1 MNKFSVSILTVAH
14 TSEFECL
21 KVLFNCIKQQSYKNI
36 KEWIIIDGTENTC
49 NTYLINE
56 LMQLDKLTDFQI
68 KYIPFQPNN
77 KLSQLKNI
85 VNTFTNGDYIIWM
98 DYNDY
103 HMPSRIEYSVNKLLF
118 NNKQIG
124 GNINLYFHDI
134 DLEETYKTN
143 IPNTNSSPIYPNTL
157 IYHKDYLQN
166 QKYTDDILYP
176 SINFEVLMP
185 ETTLVRMIHT
195 QNTETNKELIKI
207 TSKNKLEYGVRKFL
221 VPDNFYEIYSK
232 IYKTNET
239 ETETEINE
247 TNENVVEMVS
257 DNKIEYINYDIVYFT
272 GINGTNWDP
281 VDKTIGG
288 SEQAVVYLSE
298 NWIKQGKTVVVY
310 GLFNE
315 EKTLNGVD
323 YKISTNFPINKKSK
337 VLILWRYLAVNVFL
351 EKEIL
356 ADKVILDLHD
366 SLSKTFTQFNRNKL
380 LVFLKKVSKINFKS
394 EYHKKCFEEF
404 IQNETDIYN
413 YNYNIIPN
421 GIRIEPFKNNKCLN
435 DNQEIIRNPYRFCYC
450 SNYDRGLEYIL
461 TEVWHHI
468 YKQEPRAEFHIYYG
482 MNDLSDDFQKSLR
495 NLISQ
500 PGVMD
505 HGRQSMDMII
515 REKYLSTF
523 HLYLSTSSLEIDC
536 ISIRESLVTGCIPLI
551 SKVGVFANRDGIQFD
566 WNPQDK
572 NSSKHIADDILNKM
586 YNYEFISNFRGQ
598 LQYSHTI
605 IDWSDIAQKWL
616 ETF

>member
-1 MNKFSVSILTVAH
+1 MNKFSVSILTVVH
-14 TSEFECL
+14 SSEFECL

-36 KEWIIIDGTENTC
+36 KEWIIINESEDPC
-49 NTYLINE
+49 NTNLINE
-56 LMQLDKLTDFQI
+56 LMQSNNFQI
-68 KYIPFQPNN
+68 KYIPFQPDKN
-77 KLSQLKNI
+77 LSQLKHI
-85 VNTFTNGDYIIWM
+85 ANTSANGDYIIWM

-143 IPNTNSSPIYPNTL
+143 IPNTHSSLIYPNTL

-166 QKYTDDILYP
+166 HKYPYDTIYP

-185 ETTLVRMIHT
+185 ETTLVKIIHK
-195 QNTETNKELIKI
+195 QNTETNKDLINI
-207 TSKNKLEYGVRKFL
+207 ASKNKLESGVRKFL
-221 VPDNFYEIYSK
+221 VPNNFYEIYSK
-232 IYKTNET
+232 IWKSNET
-239 ETETEINE
+239 K
-247 TNENVVEMVS
+247 ENIVEMVP

-272 GINGTNWDP
+272 GINGINWDP
-281 VDKTIGG
+281 CDKMIHD
-288 SEQAVVYLSE
+288 SEQAIVYLSE

-323 YKISTNFPINKKSK
+323 YKFSTNFPINKKSK
-337 VLILWRYLAVNVFL
+337 VLILWRFLAVNVFL
-351 EKEIL
+351 GKEIL

-366 SLSKTFTQFNRNKL
+366 SLSKTFKYFDRDKL
-380 LVFLKKVSKINFKS
+380 LIFLKKVTKINFKS

-404 IQNETDIYN
+404 IQNKTDI

-450 SNYDRGLEYIL
+450 SSYDRGLEYIL

-468 YKQEPRAEFHIYYG
+468 YKQEPRAEFHIYSG

-505 HGRQSMDMII
+505 HGSQSMDIII

-523 HLYLSTSSLEIDC
+523 HLYLSTNSLEIDC
-536 ISIRESLVTGCIPLI
+536 ISIRESLVTGCIPII
-551 SKVGVFANRDGIQFD
+551 SKVGVFANRDGLQFD

-572 NSSKHIADDILNKM
+572 NSGKQIADDIINKM
-586 YNYEFISNFRGQ
+586 YNTELISNFSSQ
-598 LQYSHTI
+598 IQYSNTI